1 MASAFAVIELR
12 ERPDFAAAVADRVWR
27 AWWKPKGHPL
37 TTLEASVAENLGPGP
52 IPSALVAHDGDA
64 FLGTASLIACDLEA
78 RPQYTPWV
86 AAVWVE
92 AAHRRQGIGAALV
105 RAGADRVHGL
115 GYGRAYLCAMPE
127 NHAFYARLGWSPV
140 EEGVSPDGLAVFRSR

>member
-1 MASAFAVIELR
+1 MARAFAVADLR
-12 ERPDFAAAVADRVWR
+12 GRTDFAAMVADRVWR
-27 AWWKPKGHPL
+27 TWWKPKGHPL
-37 TTLEASVAENLGPGP
+37 SKVEALVADDLGPGP

-64 FLGTASLIACDLEA
+64 FLGTASVIACDLDA
-78 RPQYTPWV
+78 RPRYTPWV

-92 AAHRRQGIGAALV
+92 AAHRHRGIGAALV

-115 GYGRAYLCAMPE
+115 GYDRAYLCTMPE
-127 NHAFYARLGWSPV
+127 NRAFYARLGWSPV